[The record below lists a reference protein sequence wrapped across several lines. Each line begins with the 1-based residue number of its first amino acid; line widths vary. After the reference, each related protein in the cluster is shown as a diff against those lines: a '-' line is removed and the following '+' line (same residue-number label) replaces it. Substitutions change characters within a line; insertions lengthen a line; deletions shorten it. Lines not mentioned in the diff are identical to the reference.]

1 MVQSK
6 AGGRFIPVK
15 MDGFKY
21 QVFSTGT
28 NNNSF
33 LKIVDNCRY
42 FIANFAFKSS
52 LFVANANYAF
62 QQLPQIFLKLVV
74 LQGFAPTF
82 PQKIEVNN
90 IKSDCDSTS
99 ILLF

>member
-33 LKIVDNCRY
+33 LKIVDNGRY

-52 LFVANANYAF
+52 LFYCLHSNNCHKYF
-62 QQLPQIFLKLVV
+62 IKRLVV
-74 LQGFAPTF
+74 LKGF
-82 PQKIEVNN
+82 PQEIEVKN
-90 IKSDCDSTS
+90 IKS
-99 ILLF
+99 